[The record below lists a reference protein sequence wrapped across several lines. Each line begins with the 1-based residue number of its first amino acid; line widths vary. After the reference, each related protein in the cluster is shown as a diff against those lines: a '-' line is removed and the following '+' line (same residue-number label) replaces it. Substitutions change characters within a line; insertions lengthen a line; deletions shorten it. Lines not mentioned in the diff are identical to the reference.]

1 MSKNVQVGK
10 YLYDTTEAE
19 RRLDAYIE
27 MLKAVYDLDEY
38 GLADMLEMKHQ
49 TWTKYRRAEFGQKG
63 ATTTFR
69 LAQITGISVSWLFC
83 EERVDDEGEAIE

>member
-1 MSKNVQVGK
+1 MSKLLHVGS
-10 YLYDTTEAE
+10 YVYDETEAE

-27 MLKAVYDLDEY
+27 MLKTVYGLDEY

-49 TWTKYRRAEFGQKG
+49 TWTKYRRASFGQKG
-63 ATTTFR
+63 ATTTFM

-83 EERVDDEGEAIE
+83 EEQVDDEGEAI